1 MHGNW
6 RERKKDS
13 MTKHNPEKL
22 CSFSTD
28 QPLLFKST
36 QTGDSVKLKYHTCNC
51 CALVMEKKLDQ
62 YSAWLNFISFGEQ
75 ETLAFKNNSPP
86 VDIPAA
92 SESIEILN
100 KIQHSHLH

>member
-1 MHGNW
+1 MHGNG

-36 QTGDSVKLKYHTCNC
+36 QTGNSVNLSIT
-51 CALVMEKKLDQ
+51 LVTVVH
-62 YSAWLNFISFGEQ
+62 W
-75 ETLAFKNNSPP
+75 
-86 VDIPAA
+86 
-92 SESIEILN
+92 
-100 KIQHSHLH
+100 